1 MDNKKLLSALYDGEL
16 TEVEE
21 HQLLRQADVA
31 SSSKDWMF
39 WQEIR
44 LAGKAIEAE
53 RRLSPKQHQLLYER
67 VQQAIAGEAQLAVEP
82 AFGFR
87 HRLQR
92 NLVGIRSKVAS
103 NVLPLGAMA
112 AMLALAVSLVN
123 LNPAQ
128 NGPVTTPG
136 VVQGIVQNDTNREYN
151 SSTPGSENVTLAGT
165 LPSGM
170 MATNA
175 GAAGPELKA
184 LDEESQQRLRAYLYE
199 HDRMNQLPGNS
210 RFVKYPSTISK

>member
-1 MDNKKLLSALYDGEL
+1 
-16 TEVEE
+16 
-21 HQLLRQADVA
+21 
-31 SSSKDWMF
+31 
-39 WQEIR
+39 
-44 LAGKAIEAE
+44 
-53 RRLSPKQHQLLYER
+53 
-67 VQQAIAGEAQLAVEP
+67 
-82 AFGFR
+82 
-87 HRLQR
+87 
-92 NLVGIRSKVAS
+92 
-103 NVLPLGAMA
+103 MA